1 MNENAFIAALQD
13 INNHP
18 VRFGECTIT
27 FTFHDGRLQYY
38 TLTTSER
45 KNIAEIN
52 TGFKKME
59 FQNAT
64 GMNRSIPGRQEML
77 MMKNAFR
84 PSSSIRIGK
93 VMIRSFSFL
102 VRKELEKLTLELQL
116 FGKLAALL
124 FQLKK

>member
-45 KNIAEIN
+45 KNIAEI
-52 TGFKKME
+52 TPK
-59 FQNAT
+59 
-64 GMNRSIPGRQEML
+64 
-77 MMKNAFR
+77 
-84 PSSSIRIGK
+84 
-93 VMIRSFSFL
+93 
-102 VRKELEKLTLELQL
+102 
-116 FGKLAALL
+116 
-124 FQLKK
+124 

>member
-38 TLTTSER
+38 TLTKSER

-59 FQNAT
+59 N
-64 GMNRSIPGRQEML
+64 MPN
-77 MMKNAFR
+77 
-84 PSSSIRIGK
+84 GK
-93 VMIRSFSFL
+93 
-102 VRKELEKLTLELQL
+102 T
-116 FGKLAALL
+116 A
-124 FQLKK
+124 

>member
-45 KNIAEIN
+45 KNVADLN
-52 TGFKKME
+52 ANFKKME
-59 FQNAT
+59 YVPN
-64 GMNRSIPGRQEML
+64 
-77 MMKNAFR
+77 
-84 PSSSIRIGK
+84 
-93 VMIRSFSFL
+93 
-102 VRKELEKLTLELQL
+102 EKT
-116 FGKLAALL
+116 A
-124 FQLKK
+124 